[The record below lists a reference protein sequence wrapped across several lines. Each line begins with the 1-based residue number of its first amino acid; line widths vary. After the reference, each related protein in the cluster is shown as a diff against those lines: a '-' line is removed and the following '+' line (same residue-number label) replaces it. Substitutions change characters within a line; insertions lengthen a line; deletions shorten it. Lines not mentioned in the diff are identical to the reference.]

1 MTRKPRYSD
10 SCAARYADGTPVAE
24 GDMCM
29 LGLDVRRVSAV
40 VWGESTS
47 SVAFSD
53 DGLEP
58 SSVDV
63 ATDGR
68 TALELCVPGADG
80 RPIHKG
86 TLVVCDGESGDGE
99 PWYVRRVT
107 RSPYPVECGGKQ
119 LKAEWCRAASLDE
132 LSGMLTK
139 AYAEE
144 AGANRAFSDAL
155 SALLRRGM

>member
-10 SCAARYADGTPVAE
+10 GCAARYADGTPVSE

-29 LGLDVRRVSAV
+29 TGLDVRRVAAV
-40 VWGESTS
+40 VWGEATS
-47 SVAFSD
+47 SVVFAD
-53 DGLEP
+53 DGLDP

-63 ATDGR
+63 ATNGR
-68 TALELCVPGADG
+68 APLELCVPGADG

-107 RSPYPVECGGKQ
+107 RSSYPVECGGKQ

-144 AGANRAFSDAL
+144 AGANQAFSDAL

>member
-10 SCAARYADGTPVAE
+10 ACAARYADGTPVAE

-29 LGLDVRRVSAV
+29 LGLDVRRVAAV
-40 VWGESTS
+40 VWGETTS
-47 SVAFSD
+47 SVVFD

-58 SSVDV
+58 ASVDV

-68 TALELCVPGADG
+68 TDLELCVPGADG

-99 PWYVRRVT
+99 PWYVKRVT
-107 RSPYPVECGGKQ
+107 RGRYPVECGGS
-119 LKAEWCRAASLDE
+119 RR
-132 LSGMLTK
+132 SGAGRRPLTSCP
-139 AYAEE
+139 
-144 AGANRAFSDAL
+144 GCS
-155 SALLRRGM
+155 RRPMPRSPRRTRRSPMPSRRF